1 MHTTHYDVIVRGALG
16 PSLVAAFDGL
26 TATTTAASTVLR
38 GDIDQAALHRVLERV
53 DALGLKL
60 IDVRPATGGAPCQA
74 S

>member
-1 MHTTHYDVIVRGALG
+1 MHTTHYEVIVRGRLG

-38 GDIDQAALHRVLERV
+38 GSIDQAALPGVLDRI
-53 DALGLKL
+53 DGLGLEL
-60 IDVRPATGGAPCQA
+60 LDIRPSGGTSCPR